1 MKFMRRAWV
10 KLWVNEWLDGT
21 TRFQMSG
28 AQRAFWIDLLA
39 LAGRSRYPG
48 IVCAGMDG
56 DRYVGYPLKTFAA
69 LDAGA
74 EIDLVATFD
83 LFARTGKV
91 IVEVTTEAPVKLY
104 MVRICNWIGTN
115 RNTNDRSPIRKLIG
129 GRTGNYQRN

>member
-1 MKFMRRAWV
+1 M